1 MKETAP
7 FTLDLGLEQKGV
19 TDDGD
24 GDIYFEGWASDF
36 GMDRQ
41 DEAFE
46 PGAFQKSIER
56 FLGTNPVLLYHHD
69 YGKALGQVEAL
80 DLRDE
85 GLWMRARIDR
95 PTPGSWAEDVVAKIK
110 KGTIKGL
117 SVGGLFKRRKGPD
130 GKPRIFDADLA
141 EISMTPL
148 PVNPRTIGAV
158 AAKAFSSDEGEVTAD
173 GEQLVLDWFDAQLTA
188 AKANFDRVE
197 KALDARG

>member
-1 MKETAP
+1 MLETAP
-7 FTLDLGLEQKGV
+7 FTLDLGLDSKAVE
-19 TDDGD
+19 DD

-36 GMDRQ
+36 EIDRQ

-46 PGAFQKSIER
+46 PGAFKKSIER

-69 YGKALGQVEAL
+69 YGKALGVVEQL

-95 PTPGSWAEDVVAKIK
+95 PTAGSWAEDVVHKIK

-117 SVGGLFKRRKGPD
+117 SVGGLFKRRKGAD
-130 GKPRIFDADLA
+130 GKPRIFEADLA
-141 EISMTPL
+141 EISVTPL

-158 AAKAFSSDEGEVTAD
+158 AAKAFESDAATD
-173 GEQLVLDWFDAQLTA
+173 GEQLVIEWFERQMAETRSAFDA
-188 AKANFDRVE
+188 VE
-197 KALDARG
+197 RRIEGV

>member
-7 FTLDLGLEQKGV
+7 FTLDLGLDSKGI
-19 TDDGD
+19 TDDD

-36 GMDRQ
+36 DIDRQ

-46 PGAFQKSIER
+46 PGAFRKSVER

-69 YGKALGQVEAL
+69 YGKALGQVEQL

-95 PTPGSWAEDVVAKIK
+95 PTPGSWAEDVVNKIK

-117 SVGGLFKRRKGPD
+117 SVGGLFKRRRGAD
-130 GKPRIFDADLA
+130 GKARIFDADLA
-141 EISMTPL
+141 EISITPM
-148 PVNPRTIGAV
+148 PVNPRTLGAV
-158 AAKAFSSDEGEVTAD
+158 AAKAFESEPAEVPD
-173 GEQLVLDWFDAQLTA
+173 GQLVIDWFEQRMADTTA
-188 AKANFDRVE
+188 AFDAVE
-197 KALDARG
+197 RRIEGA